1 MPLVG
6 RSPLRRRRREPTRN
20 HRRAERRRLSAVKS
34 SEARGLWGLP
44 LWTHNPLMFLGL
56 WFLLLPVPLVLG
68 LRWEFYG
75 IGLVGAVGMGWW
87 VRRNYCFTTLEK
99 SESVTVVRSERRR
112 RD

>member
-1 MPLVG
+1 M
-6 RSPLRRRRREPTRN
+6 RI
-20 HRRAERRRLSAVKS
+20 RAERRRLGCVKS

-75 IGLVGAVGMGWW
+75 LGLVGAVGLGWW
-87 VRRNYCFTTLEK
+87 VRRNYRFTTLEK
-99 SESVTVVRSERRR
+99 SESVTVVRSERRQQ
-112 RD
+112 D